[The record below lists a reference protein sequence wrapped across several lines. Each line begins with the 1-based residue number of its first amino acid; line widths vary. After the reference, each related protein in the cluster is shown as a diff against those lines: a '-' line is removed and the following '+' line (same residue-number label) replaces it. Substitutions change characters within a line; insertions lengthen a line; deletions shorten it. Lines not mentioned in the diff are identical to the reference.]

1 MTIKINVGVNKK
13 IGLPDYGSAGGHCNI
28 EIEADNSI
36 LDNADQFLQR
46 VKNAYEMARQSVEE
60 ELSHHRTGGCTN
72 GNTVSQT
79 RSQSSAN
86 TTTEPQRQ
94 EYRQDYRNSNAG
106 SYSGGNNSG
115 GNRTVSPK
123 QQQFIASLVKGI
135 KGLNWNTLDRYC
147 SVQFGKNASQLT
159 PKEASALIEDLKAA
173 KSGERSIAV

>member
-46 VKNAYEMARQSVEE
+46 VKDAYEMARQSVEE
-60 ELSHHRTGGCTN
+60 ELSHHRQGGNTN
-72 GNTVSQT
+72 GNTGQRTSQQ
-79 RSQSSAN
+79 R
-86 TTTEPQRQ
+86 EPAQQRQ

-106 SYSGGNNSG
+106 SNSG
-115 GNRTVSPK
+115 GGNTGGTRVASPK

-159 PKEASALIEDLKAA
+159 PTEASALIEDLKAA

>member
-46 VKNAYEMARQSVEE
+46 VKDAYEVARQSVEE
-60 ELSHHRTGGCTN
+60 ELSHHRPDNAT
-72 GNTVSQT
+72 SQT
-79 RSQSSAN
+79 RSVSQSNAN
-86 TTTEPQRQ
+86 ATTEPQR
-94 EYRQDYRNSNAG
+94 EYRNSNAG
-106 SYSGGNNSG
+106 GYSGGGNTG
-115 GNRTVSPK
+115 ANRTASPK

-147 SVQFGKNASQLT
+147 SVQFGKNTSQLT